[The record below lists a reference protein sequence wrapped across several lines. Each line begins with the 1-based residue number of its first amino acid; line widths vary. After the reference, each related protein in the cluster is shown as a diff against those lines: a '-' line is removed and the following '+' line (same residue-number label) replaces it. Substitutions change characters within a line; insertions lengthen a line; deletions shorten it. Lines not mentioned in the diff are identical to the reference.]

1 MAVEQKVAVQ
11 QKEFSFRRR
20 ESSWTRIRRYRIA
33 YMFVAPAVVIMLLIH
48 IIPTAQALYM
58 SLLRVDVQHLA
69 NPLRAPFVG
78 LRHYRDIL
86 GGLIFGEGGLLIQ
99 GLVQALK
106 NSAYFLLYVQLGTTS
121 LGLVLA
127 LLLNREFKGRG
138 LARTLIL
145 MPWVVPTFVT
155 GLVFQFIWLQRG
167 GLANRILVDW
177 LHVVDSPIS
186 WLIGPRARTA
196 LVIPA
201 IWRGIPFA
209 AVQYLATLQVV
220 PLDLYEAA
228 SIDGANAW
236 QKFRHITLPFLTP
249 ILFITNLFGVVFNF
263 FGFGPYNI
271 AVSLFSSDNL
281 GRYNNLLTIAIVRQ
295 TFNNNLYGYGAAAS
309 VLMMLVALCV
319 VGVWYRVFRSSL
331 ISD

>member
-1 MAVEQKVAVQ
+1 MSVEQKVVVERRDVSL
-11 QKEFSFRRR
+11 QKR
-20 ESSWTRIRRYRIA
+20 ESLWTRIRRYRIA
-33 YMFVAPAVVIMLLIH
+33 YMFIGPAVVIMLLIH
-48 IIPTAQALYM
+48 IIPTVQALYM
-58 SLLRVDVQHLA
+58 SLLQVDVRHLA

-78 LRHYRDIL
+78 LQHYRDIL
-86 GGLIFGEGGLLIQ
+86 GGLILGEGGFLIQ
-99 GLVQALK
+99 GLAQALK
-106 NSAYFLLYVQLGTTS
+106 NSAYFLLYVQLGTTG

-127 LLLNREFKGRG
+127 LLLNREFRGRG

-167 GLANRILVDW
+167 GLANRILADW
-177 LHVVDSPIS
+177 LHVIDSPIS

-196 LVIPA
+196 LIIPA

-209 AVQYLATLQVV
+209 TVQYLATLQVV
-220 PLDLYEAA
+220 PVDLYEAA
-228 SIDGANAW
+228 SIDGASAW
-236 QKFRHITLPFLTP
+236 QKFRYITLPFLTP
-249 ILFITNLFGVVFNF
+249 ILFITNLFGMVFNF

-309 VLMMLVALCV
+309 VLMMIVALVV
-319 VGVWYRVFRSSL
+319 VGVWYRVFRSGL

>member
-1 MAVEQKVAVQ
+1 MAVEQRVAVEQ
-11 QKEFSFRRR
+11 RAASLRKR
-20 ESSWTRIRRYRIA
+20 EGLWARIRRYRIA
-33 YMFVAPAVVIMLLIH
+33 YMFIAPAVLIMLLIH
-48 IIPTAQALYM
+48 IIPTVQALYM
-58 SLLRVDVQHLA
+58 SLLQVDVQHLA
-69 NPLRAPFVG
+69 NPLRAPFIG
-78 LRHYRDIL
+78 FRHYRDIL
-86 GGLIFGEGGLLIQ
+86 GGLIFGEGGFLIQ
-99 GLVQALK
+99 GLIQALK
-106 NSAYFLLYVQLGTTS
+106 NSAFFLLYVQIGTTV

-127 LLLNREFKGRG
+127 MLLNREFKGRG

-177 LHVVDSPIS
+177 LHVIDSPLS

-201 IWRGIPFA
+201 IWRGIPFTT
-209 AVQYLATLQVV
+209 VQYLATLQVV
-220 PLDLYEAA
+220 PVDLYEAA
-228 SIDGANAW
+228 SIDGASAW
-236 QKFRHITLPFLTP
+236 QKFRYITLPFLTP
-249 ILFITNLFGVVFNF
+249 ILFITNLFGTVFNF

-309 VLMMLVALCV
+309 VLMMIVALTV
-319 VGVWYRVFRSSL
+319 VGVWYRTFRSGL